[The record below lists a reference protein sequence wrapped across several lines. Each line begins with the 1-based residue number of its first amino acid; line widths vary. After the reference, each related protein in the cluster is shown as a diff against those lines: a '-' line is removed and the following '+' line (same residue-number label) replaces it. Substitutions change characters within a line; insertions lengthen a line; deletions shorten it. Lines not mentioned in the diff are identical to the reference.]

1 MTTSETQS
9 VIQEFRLS
17 DLAEEFTAQSS
28 AEIERLRST
37 QPDFDESLYQQAV
50 ELVLR
55 KLNQRDPRDIR

>member
-1 MTTSETQS
+1 MPTSDKQS

-17 DLAEEFTAQSS
+17 DLAEEFTEHSG
-28 AEIERLRST
+28 AEMERLRSA

-55 KLNQRDPRDIR
+55 KLKQREPRDIR

>member
-1 MTTSETQS
+1 MAIASEQS

-17 DLAEEFTAQSS
+17 DLAQEFTEQSS

-37 QPDFDESLYQQAV
+37 LPNFDETLYRHAV

-55 KLNQRDPRDIR
+55 KLSQRDPRDVR